1 MAVLPLPTP
10 NVIAGR
16 HPSPPL
22 LEQKS
27 CSLEDVANEIP
38 RFNAKLANKFTVED
52 VKAVYEDV
60 IYEANDEDKEV
71 PEEEHGDA
79 GMLALWLLLL

>member
-1 MAVLPLPTP
+1 VAGFPLPKS

-16 HPSPPL
+16 HLSPPL

-27 CSLEDVANEIP
+27 CSLADVANEIP

-60 IYEANDEDKEV
+60 IYEANEEDREV